1 MLTLKVRCMAGFT
14 THVLSLFQQKICVD
28 DKDYK
33 LQNIVYSTGCI
44 LRTESERGSA
54 ESATERY
61 SGLKGNLE

>member
-1 MLTLKVRCMAGFT
+1 MCCMAGFT